1 MEVVMGMTCAACHTR
16 QIEVASTAYRIDGGP
31 ALVEIHKR
39 ALIEYLKKL

>member
-1 MEVVMGMTCAACHTR
+1 MEVVMGITCASCHTR

-31 ALVEIHKR
+31 ALVDFHKR